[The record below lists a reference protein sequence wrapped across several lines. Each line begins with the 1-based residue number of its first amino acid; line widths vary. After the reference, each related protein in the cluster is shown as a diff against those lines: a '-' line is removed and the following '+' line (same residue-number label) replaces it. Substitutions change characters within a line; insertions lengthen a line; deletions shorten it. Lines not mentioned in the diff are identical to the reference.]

1 MREEVRLRQEL
12 YGVDGRQ
19 EAVLRYRAE
28 TTEGKTESGES
39 MMNDMNF
46 PRFQP
51 ERCMHT
57 VFRLFFHYFCH
68 GGSYTPTEHTVR
80 KGLTAHVTAVEA
92 TFLLIK
98 NLQEVPIVADRMSI
112 DSVFIVCSCLL

>member
-46 PRFQP
+46 PRFQA

-57 VFRLFFHYFCH
+57 VFRLFFILAH
-68 GGSYTPTEHTVR
+68 G
-80 KGLTAHVTAVEA
+80 
-92 TFLLIK
+92 
-98 NLQEVPIVADRMSI
+98 
-112 DSVFIVCSCLL
+112 

>member
-19 EAVLRYRAE
+19 EAVLRNRAE

-46 PRFQP
+46 PRFQA

-57 VFRLFFHYFCH
+57 VFRLFFILAY
-68 GGSYTPTEHTVR
+68 G
-80 KGLTAHVTAVEA
+80 
-92 TFLLIK
+92 
-98 NLQEVPIVADRMSI
+98 
-112 DSVFIVCSCLL
+112 